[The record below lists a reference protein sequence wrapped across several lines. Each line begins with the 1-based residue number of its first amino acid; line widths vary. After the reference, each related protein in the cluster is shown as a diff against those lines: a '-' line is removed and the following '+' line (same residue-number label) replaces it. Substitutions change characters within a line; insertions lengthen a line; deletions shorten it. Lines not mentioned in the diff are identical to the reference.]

1 MTIVNFDIDDFN
13 PHAIAEN
20 VSKRMRKKR
29 LLLNIAQQS
38 LSEKSG
44 VSLGSIKRFEHKYEI
59 SLKHLLR
66 IALVLGSLDEFRQL
80 FPENQ
85 YQSVD
90 DIIQNSKVKERQ
102 RGRNV

>member
-1 MTIVNFDIDDFN
+1 MSVVNFKIDDLN
-13 PHAIAEN
+13 PHVIAEN

-29 LLLNIAQQS
+29 LSLNMAQQS

-44 VSLGSIKRFEHKYEI
+44 VSLGSIKRFEHKHEI
-59 SLKHLLR
+59 SLKHLLQ
-66 IALVLGSLDEFRQL
+66 IALVLGSLDEFRLL